1 MLSMI
6 SPPQTFPF
14 ESGLGGSS
22 PQNRIEEGGDF
33 ILNIGLSSDW
43 EKEFQKQLGSQAPSE
58 GAMESLVKDSQ
69 DYLLLEY
76 QLCEVVNSI
85 PNILVPEIP
94 PE

>member
-1 MLSMI
+1 MEVL
-6 SPPQTFPF
+6 
-14 ESGLGGSS
+14 LK
-22 PQNRIEEGGDF
+22 IEEGEDF

-43 EKEFQKQLGSQAPSE
+43 EEEFTKQLGSQAPSE

-69 DYLLLEY
+69 DYLLPEC

-85 PNILVPEIP
+85 PALLVPEIP